1 MKIALIGDYDAGVT
15 AHRAIPLALD
25 IAARE
30 LAVDCE
36 AQWIHSSEIDPAA
49 LTGFDA
55 IWCVPLSPYADGEAV
70 IGAIEIARRRGI
82 PFLGTC
88 AGYQHALLEFARH
101 ELGITEAASSEDDP
115 DTAEPVIHALSCGL
129 IDVSESVAVD
139 AGSRLGR
146 IYGEQPVVETYH
158 CRFGVNPRYLPRFA
172 GSALRFSCRDRDGQP
187 RAFEL
192 DGHRFF
198 FATAFQP
205 ERTALQ
211 RKNHP
216 LIAALLE
223 SAL

>member
-1 MKIALIGDYDAGVT
+1 MRIALIGDYDAAVT
-15 AHRAIPLALD
+15 AHQAIPLALD

-30 LAVDCE
+30 LAIDCE
-36 AQWIHSSEIDPAA
+36 PQWIHSSAIEHAA
-49 LTGFDA
+49 VAGFDA
-55 IWCVPLSPYADGEAV
+55 IWCVPRSPYADADAV
-70 IGAIEIARRRGI
+70 IGAIEIARRREI

-88 AGYQHALLEFARH
+88 AGYQHALLEYARH
-101 ELGITEAASSEDDP
+101 ELAIVDAASSEDDP
-115 DTAEPVIHALSCGL
+115 DTAEPLIDALSCSL
-129 IDVSESVAVD
+129 IDVGEAVIVD
-139 AGSRLGR
+139 PESRLGA
-146 IYGEQPVVETYH
+146 IYGEQRVDETYH

-172 GSALRFSCRDRDGQP
+172 GSALRFNCRDENGQP

-205 ERTALQ
+205 ERAALEGT
-211 RKNHP
+211 NHP